1 MDINEILGK
10 KIKEKIHTR
19 VNNDFQKLAAGFH
32 DFIRKYSCGGSAA
45 DFGRIKEYTLKSL
58 KESKGHSGDFI
69 MFPELEDYLFR
80 KEASKVV
87 NVLLYPPNDHNHED
101 TSIIPNDNTYIDS

>member
-32 DFIRKYSCGGSAA
+32 DFIRKYSCDGSAA
-45 DFGRIKEYTLKSL
+45 DFERIKEYTLKSL
-58 KESKGHSGDFI
+58 KEAKGFNSGFI
-69 MFPELEDYLFR
+69 MFPELEGYLFR
-80 KEASKVV
+80 KEAARITNK
-87 NVLLYPPNDHNHED
+87 LLYPPEVHDPED